1 MDKQVIFVSY
11 GHQTLENVVKKVV
24 DDLRKEEVYEVFL
37 DKDYLY
43 QGDWETKIDNAIQR
57 CSHFVFFVS
66 KKSVSLEGYC
76 LNELARAV
84 EYKKTIVPIM
94 LDDSYV
100 PLSIVRLQRIMIK
113 NAVAADNSIIEDV
126 YESCYQRLLKIVRN
140 EEEVG
145 YFDTGFDISKEVQ
158 AIDAFEITHHTLNFV
173 GRDSFFADVEKWINK
188 PDSLPIY
195 LLQAAPGIGK
205 TAMCAMLTI
214 NFHNNVAGIHF
225 CSFGNRTKTDARS
238 IIKNL
243 AAQIAG
249 RNEDYN
255 LEIKKILTREA
266 NIDNLDAKRLFEL
279 FFIEVGNKV
288 TFKNPQI
295 IVIDALDEA
304 VLDNKNEIAE
314 MIVTYQNTLP
324 SWLKILC
331 STRPQKNVVSY
342 FSSCHVFSML
352 ENNEEN
358 VADIKKYYDQALSN
372 YKFDAETLRILLGKT
387 HGSFLYAKSIVS
399 LIKSGEYFLD
409 NVREFPDG
417 IYSYYLIWFDR
428 IFPKAPDDYEDIR
441 KIISLLLATSV
452 PPTVEFL
459 ADATGLSES
468 EIRKNIDIVSNY
480 FVIIEDGTLKSKH
493 KSILD
498 WLSESNECPAKYCV
512 SRRDGYKIL
521 LEYIEKQIEL
531 GEWKNNPYV
540 ILDYQKALKALKKT
554 EKLCKLLKNFEF
566 LRVCIKSKL
575 YTLYEG
581 LFEYIDNINYIYKDD
596 DYEAFE
602 IYESD
607 CFTKIF
613 VKYRQAIYNAG
624 LFIKLKEAGFGKF
637 LKNRD
642 PSDDVNYDMGVIQ
655 FHYISLSFTEA
666 FNDIKEF
673 IKEHDLGEL
682 DIEIRSE
689 FERMAMLVYR
699 KMVLFD
705 ELIGMSDGAIKDA
718 KEAGD
723 LYEESLIN
731 LTLSKVY
738 CRKLDLENCYKAAD
752 NAVMLLDKRVKE
764 EMEDGTQI
772 GDHLFLA
779 EDYRVY
785 ADACI
790 WHMDLAKAKDKLN
803 KAEAIYVLYNQHDR
817 YYTRFLYTS
826 MFYEIVNRGNE
837 ARIMELKEEAMK
849 CAKENKDL
857 YDQGQIYFLTSLYYL
872 VNYNGDTSLLAKAE
886 APCSEAIEIAEK
898 LNIPIEL
905 TEAQA
910 LYNLICEAQ
919 KVTRKYEY
927 LQNESVLTWIKH
939 VEKFIRDLKG

>member
-1 MDKQVIFVSY
+1 MDKQVIFISY

-66 KKSVSLEGYC
+66 KKSVSLDGYC

-84 EYKKTIVPIM
+84 EYKKIIVPIM

-372 YKFDAETLRILLGKT
+372 YQFDAETLRILLGKT

-399 LIKSGEYFLD
+399 LIKSGEYSLD
-409 NVREFPDG
+409 NVREFP
-417 IYSYYLIWFDR
+417 
-428 IFPKAPDDYEDIR
+428 
-441 KIISLLLATSV
+441 
-452 PPTVEFL
+452 
-459 ADATGLSES
+459 
-468 EIRKNIDIVSNY
+468 
-480 FVIIEDGTLKSKH
+480 
-493 KSILD
+493 
-498 WLSESNECPAKYCV
+498 
-512 SRRDGYKIL
+512 
-521 LEYIEKQIEL
+521 
-531 GEWKNNPYV
+531 
-540 ILDYQKALKALKKT
+540 
-554 EKLCKLLKNFEF
+554 
-566 LRVCIKSKL
+566 
-575 YTLYEG
+575 
-581 LFEYIDNINYIYKDD
+581 
-596 DYEAFE
+596 
-602 IYESD
+602 
-607 CFTKIF
+607 
-613 VKYRQAIYNAG
+613 
-624 LFIKLKEAGFGKF
+624 
-637 LKNRD
+637 
-642 PSDDVNYDMGVIQ
+642 
-655 FHYISLSFTEA
+655 
-666 FNDIKEF
+666 
-673 IKEHDLGEL
+673 
-682 DIEIRSE
+682 
-689 FERMAMLVYR
+689 
-699 KMVLFD
+699 
-705 ELIGMSDGAIKDA
+705 
-718 KEAGD
+718 
-723 LYEESLIN
+723 
-731 LTLSKVY
+731 
-738 CRKLDLENCYKAAD
+738 
-752 NAVMLLDKRVKE
+752 
-764 EMEDGTQI
+764 
-772 GDHLFLA
+772 
-779 EDYRVY
+779 
-785 ADACI
+785 
-790 WHMDLAKAKDKLN
+790 
-803 KAEAIYVLYNQHDR
+803 
-817 YYTRFLYTS
+817 
-826 MFYEIVNRGNE
+826 
-837 ARIMELKEEAMK
+837 
-849 CAKENKDL
+849 
-857 YDQGQIYFLTSLYYL
+857 
-872 VNYNGDTSLLAKAE
+872 
-886 APCSEAIEIAEK
+886 
-898 LNIPIEL
+898 
-905 TEAQA
+905 
-910 LYNLICEAQ
+910 
-919 KVTRKYEY
+919 
-927 LQNESVLTWIKH
+927 
-939 VEKFIRDLKG
+939 